1 MFVFFFFPQLL
12 STSLKCTFEFTGMS
26 IAQSSRESQLLR
38 ASESLYLISTSFFF
52 FIPLNRRGTQPSVP
66 QRPHARGS
74 IYAAI
79 VALVVYVAS
88 TIRHVRGLE
97 PVQSPVRATTDR
109 RNAILIAIYCQ
120 NQSANLR
127 GVYNIDHATSQLIS

>member
-52 FIPLNRRGTQPSVP
+52 FLYLSIDVAHNRVC
-66 QRPHARGS
+66 
-74 IYAAI
+74 
-79 VALVVYVAS
+79 
-88 TIRHVRGLE
+88 
-97 PVQSPVRATTDR
+97 
-109 RNAILIAIYCQ
+109 RNAHMP
-120 NQSANLR
+120 
-127 GVYNIDHATSQLIS
+127 GVQYTRRS

>member
-52 FIPLNRRGTQPSVP
+52 F
-66 QRPHARGS
+66 
-74 IYAAI
+74 Y
-79 VALVVYVAS
+79 
-88 TIRHVRGLE
+88 
-97 PVQSPVRATTDR
+97 
-109 RNAILIAIYCQ
+109 
-120 NQSANLR
+120 
-127 GVYNIDHATSQLIS
+127 TSQSTWHTTECAATPTCPGFNIRGDRSTRCLCSVDYKARERSRTCAKPSASYHRSEKRDINCDLLSKSKRESSGCV